1 MSRLFPLLVC
11 VLLEA
16 CAAAT
21 AKEDPEREK
30 DRREIVNHG
39 YGQLYQ
45 SATGLKQVNK
55 LLYVKLESEAVEDVT
70 DGMSRYCA
78 KLAGDLE
85 KLAEKDRDLRIDRT
99 GLPTLAERARD
110 SSNRE
115 QLKSLAPVVGST
127 GKDFER
133 AYLLNHSGAL
143 NQMRHL
149 ARVTRAAERDRERKE
164 FLRKVERDL
173 DEQYRK
179 VVKLLDAEYFRAPAK
194 SWVP

>member
-1 MSRLFPLLVC
+1 MSRTAPLLLF

-21 AKEDPEREK
+21 AKDPAREK
-30 DRREIVNHG
+30 DRQEIVNHG
-39 YGQLYQ
+39 YGQIYK
-45 SATGLKQVNK
+45 SASGLKHVNK
-55 LLYVKLESEAVEDVT
+55 LLYVKFESDAVENVL
-70 DGMSRYCA
+70 DGMSAYCA

-85 KLAEKDRDLRIDRT
+85 ELAAKDRQVRIDRT
-99 GLPTLAERARD
+99 GLPSLTERARD

-115 QLKSLAPVVGST
+115 RLKSLAPIVGST

-133 AYLLNHSGAL
+133 TYLLTQSGAL
-143 NQMRHL
+143 NQLRHL
-149 ARVTRAAERDRERKE
+149 SRVTRAAEKDRERKA
-164 FLRKVERDL
+164 FLGKVERDL

-194 SWVP
+194 TWVP